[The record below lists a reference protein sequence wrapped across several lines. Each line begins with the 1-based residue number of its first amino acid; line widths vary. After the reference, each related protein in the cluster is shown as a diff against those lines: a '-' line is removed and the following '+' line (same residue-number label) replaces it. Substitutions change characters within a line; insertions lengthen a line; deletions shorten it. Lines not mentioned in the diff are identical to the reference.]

1 MLRLLAIAFVYALVL
16 AAHLRKDRRKGSHPQ
31 KSHGNRYRTGGVK
44 RILANVKKRR
54 K

>member
-1 MLRLLAIAFVYALVL
+1 MLRLLSIAFVYALVL
-16 AAHLRKDRRKGSHPQ
+16 AAHLKTSRKEGRHPE
-31 KSHGNRYRTGGVK
+31 KSHGKRYRSGGVK